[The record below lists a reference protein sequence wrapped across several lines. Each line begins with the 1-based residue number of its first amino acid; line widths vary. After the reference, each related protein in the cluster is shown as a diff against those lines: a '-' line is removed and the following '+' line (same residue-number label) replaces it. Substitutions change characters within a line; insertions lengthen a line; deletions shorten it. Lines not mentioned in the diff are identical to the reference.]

1 MGFTRGAGLEPSD
14 VPPRVYF
21 DEGGDL
27 RHGDLAYRNGQP
39 ILVVSW
45 RRERNM
51 RIPHIYYE
59 LEIAHLD
66 QLDISGR
73 IYRYTGPLI
82 QPKNSG

>member
-1 MGFTRGAGLEPSD
+1 MEPND
-14 VPPRVYF
+14 LPPRVYF
-21 DEGGDL
+21 DEAGEL
-27 RHGDLAYRNGQP
+27 RHGDLAYRDGQP

-51 RIPHIYYE
+51 RVPHVYYE
-59 LEIAHLD
+59 LEIAQLD

-82 QPKNSG
+82 QPKNKG